1 MTENDR
7 HRLQVITCA
16 LFTLVTLPIK
26 TLGDTDSCPTVCEC
40 SEWKTYTISCFDI
53 DVIPTFPTSTETIWL
68 LETRLTSVPGDVF
81 SNLVNISRIYISVD
95 VTLAGLERHSFYN
108 LKKITHIEIRN
119 AKSLS
124 YIDPEAFKNLP
135 NLKYLGIFNTG
146 LTLFPDLTNIHSDDM
161 NFILEIADHPY
172 ISEVP
177 ANSFRGITN
186 QVLTVMLYSNGF
198 TDIQHHAFNG
208 TKLDAVYL
216 HRNKH
221 LTKMDERTF
230 AGTVSGPMLLD
241 VSLTGVSS
249 LPTAGLESL
258 RELMARNAWNLK
270 KLPPIK
276 TFKHLV
282 TADLTYPSLCCG
294 FKNLK
299 KKRGYLEYIICNL
312 TAFYDQ
318 HQKRSVGPLR
328 VPSLQI
334 DPASDTA
341 ADRHQKRS
349 VGPLTVPSLQEDPMG
364 DAADQ
369 QPSEVGFRDGVSRD
383 TQGDP
388 RRDFQSSLHY
398 HAYFGGQ
405 PDDDVG
411 FGETLKN
418 PQEDTSQDFDS
429 RYDYVVCE
437 EGEEVTCAPAP
448 DEFNPCEDIMGFSF
462 LRVSVWFVSL
472 LAVVGN
478 MVALLVLLTSHYKL
492 SVSRFLMCH
501 LAFADLCMGIY
512 LLLIASVDLH
522 TRAEYYNHAID
533 WQTGPGCGLAGFF
546 TVFASELSV
555 YTLTVITLERWYAI
569 TFAMRLDRKLR
580 LPHAAAV
587 MLAGW
592 LFCLLLA
599 MLPLVGVSSY
609 QKVSICLPMDTQST
623 VAQVYIVSVLILNI
637 LAFLVIC
644 ACYIKI
650 YCTVHNP
657 HYRSGSKDTNIAK
670 RMAVLIFTDFLC
682 MAPISFY
689 AMSAVLD
696 RPLITVSNSKILL
709 VLFYPLNS
717 CANPFLYAIFTK
729 AFRGDVFILLSKVG
743 LCQRRA
749 QLFRGQTV
757 SSKGSSGV
765 YHQGRR
771 GKKRDQNEK
780 GTGGP
785 EEVPIHLQDRSG
797 SGQTYLQPTS
807 QQPSPENRSLDT

>member
-1 MTENDR
+1 M
-7 HRLQVITCA
+7 QVITCA
-16 LFTLVTLPIK
+16 LFTLVSLPASS
-26 TLGDTDSCPTVCEC
+26 GSQADSCPAVCEC
-40 SEWKTYTISCFDI
+40 SEWKTHTISCFDI
-53 DVIPTFPTSTETIWL
+53 DILPRFPASTDTL
-68 LETRLTSVPGDVF
+68 
-81 SNLVNISRIYISVD
+81 YISVD
-95 VTLAGLERHSFYN
+95 VTLQRLERHSFYS
-108 LKKITHIEIRN
+108 LRKITHIEIRN
-119 AKSLS
+119 AKSLT

-146 LTLFPDLTNIHSDDM
+146 LSFFPDLSNIHSNDM
-161 NFILEIADHPY
+161 NFILEIVDHPY
-172 ISEVP
+172 ITSIP
-177 ANSFRGITN
+177 ANAFRGITSD
-186 QVLTVMLYSNGF
+186 VLTV
-198 TDIQHHAFNG
+198 D
-208 TKLDAVYL
+208 L
-216 HRNKH
+216 HRNKY
-221 LTKMDERTF
+221 LNKMDERAF

-241 VSLTGVSS
+241 VSLTEITS
-249 LPTAGLESL
+249 LPTTGMDSL
-258 RELMARNAWNLK
+258 RELKARNTWALK

-276 TFKHLV
+276 TFKHL
-282 TADLTYPSLCCG
+282 TIASLTYPSHCCG

-299 KKRGYLEYIICNL
+299 KKRGFLEYIICNL

-318 HQKRSVGPLR
+318 HHKRSVGPLGM
-328 VPSLQI
+328 PSLQG
-334 DPASDTA
+334 DSVVEPVPDQEPNDGSHRESDQW
-341 ADRHQKRS
+341 RR
-349 VGPLTVPSLQEDPMG
+349 G
-364 DAADQ
+364 DFH
-369 QPSEVGFRDGVSRD
+369 G
-383 TQGDP
+383 
-388 RRDFQSSLHY
+388 SLHY
-398 HAYFGGQ
+398 HTYFGGQ
-405 PDDDVG
+405 PNEDVG

-437 EGEEVTCAPAP
+437 EGEEVACAPVP
-448 DEFNPCEDIMGFSF
+448 DEFNPCEDIMGFGF

-472 LAVVGN
+472 LAVLGN
-478 MVALLVLLTSHYKL
+478 VAVLLVLLTSHYKL

-522 TRAEYYNHAID
+522 TRAEYFNHAID

-580 LPHAAAV
+580 LYHAAAV

-592 LFCLLLA
+592 IFCLLLA
-599 MLPLVGVSSY
+599 LLPLVGVSSY

-623 VAQVYIVSVLILNI
+623 VAQVFILSVLVLNI

-644 ACYIKI
+644 VCYFKI

-729 AFRGDVFILLSKVG
+729 AFRGDIFILLSKVG
-743 LCQRRA
+743 LCQQRA

-757 SSKGSSGV
+757 LSKGSSGTSQV
-765 YHQGRR
+765 RR
-771 GKKRDQNEK
+771 DKVKK
-780 GTGGP
+780 GGSRGQ
-785 EEVPIHLQDRSG
+785 EEVPIHLKKCSG
-797 SGQTYLQPTS
+797 HTCNQAICQQT
-807 QQPSPENRSLDT
+807 SPEESQSLKT

>member
-1 MTENDR
+1 M
-7 HRLQVITCA
+7 QVITCA
-16 LFTLVTLPIK
+16 LFTLVALPVSAASE
-26 TLGDTDSCPTVCEC
+26 DDSCPAVCEC
-40 SEWKTYTISCFDI
+40 SEWKSHTISCVDI
-53 DVIPTFPTSTETIWL
+53 DILPRFPASTETLWL
-68 LETRLTSVPGDVF
+68 FETRLSSVPADAF
-81 SNLVNISRIYISVD
+81 ANMVNISRIYISVD
-95 VTLAGLERHSFYN
+95 VTLQRLERHSFYS
-108 LKKITHIEIRN
+108 LRKITHIEIRN
-119 AKSLS
+119 AKSLT

-146 LTLFPDLTNIHSDDM
+146 LTFFPDLSNIHSNDT
-161 NFILEIADHPY
+161 NFIL
-172 ISEVP
+172 
-177 ANSFRGITN
+177 
-186 QVLTVMLYSNGF
+186 MLYGNGF
-198 TDIQHHAFNG
+198 REVQHHAFNG
-208 TKLDAVYL
+208 TKLDQVDL
-216 HRNKH
+216 HRNKY
-221 LTKMDERTF
+221 LTKMDERAF
-230 AGTVSGPMLLD
+230 AGTISGPMLLD
-241 VSLTGVSS
+241 VSVTGITS
-249 LPTAGLESL
+249 LPTAGMGSV
-258 RELMARNAWNLK
+258 RELKARNTWALK

-276 TFKHLV
+276 TFKHL
-282 TADLTYPSLCCG
+282 TIANLTYPSHCCG

-299 KKRGYLEYIICNL
+299 KKRGFLEYIICNL

-318 HQKRSVGPLR
+318 HHKRSVGPLR
-328 VPSLQI
+328 MPSLQG
-334 DPASDTA
+334 D
-341 ADRHQKRS
+341 S
-349 VGPLTVPSLQEDPMG
+349 VVETVEDEEPNDGGHRESQQDWRRG
-364 DAADQ
+364 DFH
-369 QPSEVGFRDGVSRD
+369 G
-383 TQGDP
+383 
-388 RRDFQSSLHY
+388 SLHY

-405 PDDDVG
+405 PDEDVG

-437 EGEEVTCAPAP
+437 EGEEVACAPVP
-448 DEFNPCEDIMGFSF
+448 DEFNPCEDIMGFGF

-472 LAVVGN
+472 LAVLGN
-478 MVALLVLLTSHYKL
+478 VVVLLVLLTSHYKL

-522 TRAEYYNHAID
+522 TRAEYFNHAID

-580 LPHAAAV
+580 LHHASAV

-592 LFCLLLA
+592 ILCLILA
-599 MLPLVGVSSY
+599 LLPLVGVSSY

-623 VAQVYIVSVLILNI
+623 VAQVYVISVLVLNI

-644 ACYIKI
+644 ACYVKI
-650 YCTVHNP
+650 YCAVHNP

-743 LCQRRA
+743 LCQQRA

-757 SSKGSSGV
+757 SSKCSSGTSQV
-765 YHQGRR
+765 RKDKDKIR
-771 GKKRDQNEK
+771 K
-780 GTGGP
+780 GGCAGQ
-785 EEVPIHLQDRSG
+785 EEVPIHLKKCSG
-797 SGQTYLQPTS
+797 HTYQQPVS
-807 QQPSPENRSLDT
+807 QQTSPEESQNLDT

>member
-1 MTENDR
+1 QLCR
-7 HRLQVITCA
+7 VIRCA
-16 LFTLVTLPIK
+16 LFVLVTVPVSS
-26 TLGDTDSCPTVCEC
+26 GSEADSCPAVCEC
-40 SEWKTYTISCFDI
+40 SEWRTHTISCFDI
-53 DVIPTFPTSTETIWL
+53 DILPRFPASTETLWL
-68 LETRLTSVPGDVF
+68 FETCLLTVPADVF
-81 SNLVNISRIYISVD
+81 ANMVNISRIYMSVD
-95 VTLAGLERHSFYN
+95 TKLQRLERHSFYN

-119 AKSLS
+119 AKSLT

-146 LTLFPDLTNIHSDDM
+146 LTFFPDLSNIHSNDM
-161 NFILEIADHPY
+161 NFILEIVDHPY
-172 ISEVP
+172 MTEIP
-177 ANSFRGITN
+177 ANSFRGITSD
-186 QVLTVMLYSNGF
+186 VLTLMLYGNGF
-198 TDIQHHAFNG
+198 REIQHHAFNG
-208 TKLDAVYL
+208 TRLDQVDL
-216 HRNKH
+216 HRNKY
-221 LTKMDERTF
+221 LTKMDERAF
-230 AGTVSGPMLLD
+230 AGTISGPMLLD
-241 VSLTGVSS
+241 VSVTAISS
-249 LPTAGLESL
+249 LPTTGMDSL
-258 RELMARNAWNLK
+258 RELKARNTWALK

-276 TFKHLV
+276 TFKHLTV
-282 TADLTYPSLCCG
+282 ANLTYPSHCCG

-299 KKRGYLEYIICNL
+299 KKKGFLEYFFCNL
-312 TAFYDQ
+312 TASTDQ
-318 HQKRSVGPLR
+318 HHKRSVGPLR
-328 VPSLQI
+328 MPSLHG
-334 DPASDTA
+334 D
-341 ADRHQKRS
+341 S
-349 VGPLTVPSLQEDPMG
+349 VVETVPDQEANDGGHIESSWRRG
-364 DAADQ
+364 DFHG
-369 QPSEVGFRDGVSRD
+369 SI
-383 TQGDP
+383 
-388 RRDFQSSLHY
+388 HY

-405 PDDDVG
+405 PDEDVG

-437 EGEEVTCAPAP
+437 EGEEVACAPVP
-448 DEFNPCEDIMGFSF
+448 DEFNPCEDIMGFGF

-472 LAVVGN
+472 LAILGNVV
-478 MVALLVLLTSHYKL
+478 VLLVLLTSHYKL

-522 TRAEYYNHAID
+522 TRAEYFNHAID

-580 LPHAAAV
+580 LHHAAAV
-587 MLAGW
+587 MLGGW
-592 LFCLLLA
+592 IFCLVLA
-599 MLPLVGVSSY
+599 LLPLVGVSSY

-623 VAQVYIVSVLILNI
+623 VAQVYILSVLVLNI

-644 ACYIKI
+644 ACYFKI
-650 YCTVHNP
+650 YCAVHNP
-657 HYRSGSKDTNIAK
+657 HYHSGSKDTNIAK

-743 LCQRRA
+743 LCQQQA

-757 SSKGSSGV
+757 SSKGSSGTSQV
-765 YHQGRR
+765 RR
-771 GKKRDQNEK
+771 DKDKVRK
-780 GTGGP
+780 G
-785 EEVPIHLQDRSG
+785 G
-797 SGQTYLQPTS
+797 SGGQEEMLRTCLPSNRQPERVI
-807 QQPSPENRSLDT
+807 QF